1 MSNGS
6 HNSKIVKFSRICND
20 MGSHTDRLVKRINT
34 FIRLGYR
41 SEGFINRIYFS
52 VSQIHGLMEQFGIES
67 EDILQY
73 IPVV

>member
-1 MSNGS
+1 
-6 HNSKIVKFSRICND
+6 
-20 MGSHTDRLVKRINT
+20 MGSFTDRLVKRINT

-41 SEGFINRIYFS
+41 SEGFNRIYFL
-52 VSQIHGLMEQFGIES
+52 VSQRHGLMKKFGIES